1 MTLVDPTGG
10 LGYAFGQ
17 KLPSTHM
24 TTIATQQP
32 FALDIINGG
41 TYVNTGALDVT
52 YSAASSV
59 THNADHTVVVN
70 ANKQFAVAADIAST
84 IDIALPLLQLLD
96 NSTATTIA
104 FQGDANINFNGV
116 TGLSFAGVSTNLSF
130 TGPTVLDF
138 LDTLDATVAN
148 TATLNFD
155 GVLNITTLTDAN
167 VAIGGDLTAIIT
179 GLTSI
184 DYTDDA
190 IFTFSQTA
198 SYYFDNICV
207 AYFTGFATADF
218 ANALYVTIEKGT
230 APVYGAQ
237 IVSNDPIRI
246 ADTSALG
253 NVQHILQSRLRI
265 ESSAGVGGGQL
276 YVDGTI
282 SAFSNIVSQGYVFG
296 ATLRHNV
303 APSVVV
309 TDPAGGFHSITYA
322 YSRFD
327 FTPAVAGRELR
338 TPVAPAGTILF
349 VSMRNGSGVNTVA
362 ITKPLAPYSQIGS
375 FNVSNQGA
383 VVICYWADNEPRI
396 VSASGGVTTTYGTWP

>member
-1 MTLVDPTGG
+1 MTLVDPSGG

-32 FALDIINGG
+32 YALDIINGG

-52 YSAASSV
+52 YSVASSV
-59 THNADHTVVVN
+59 THAADHTLAVN
-70 ANKQFAVAADIAST
+70 AGKQFTVAANPTSV
-84 IDIALPLLQLLD
+84 IDIQLPLLQLLD
-96 NSTATTIA
+96 NNLATSLA
-104 FQGDANINFNGV
+104 FQGAASVAFGSTADFEFNNV
-116 TGLSFAGVSTNLSF
+116 TVF
-130 TGPTVLDF
+130 DF
-138 LDTLDATVAN
+138 LDTLTAN
-148 TATLNFD
+148 FALTSALNFD
-155 GVLNITTLTDAN
+155 GIVSSTTLTDVN
-167 VAIGGDLTAIIT
+167 VAIGGDLTEVIT

-184 DYTDDA
+184 DYSNDA
-190 IFTFSQTA
+190 TITFVQTA
-198 SYYFDNICV
+198 NLYYDGVCNAYYTGIATFDFSNSFY
-207 AYFTGFATADF
+207 AF
-218 ANALYVTIEKGT
+218 IEKGT

-237 IVSNDPIRI
+237 IVSNDPIKI
-246 ADTSALG
+246 TDTSALG
-253 NVQHILQSRLRI
+253 NVQHVLQSRLRI
-265 ESSAGVGGGQL
+265 ESSGGVGGGQL

-282 SAFSNIVSQGYVFG
+282 SALSNIVSQGYVFG

-303 APSVVV
+303 APSIVV
-309 TDPAGGFHSITYA
+309 TDPAGGFHNITYA

-327 FTPAVAGRELR
+327 FTPAAAGRELR
-338 TPVAPAGTILF
+338 TPSAPAGTILF

-375 FNVSNQGA
+375 FNVSTQGA